1 MILYFVLL
9 LDITISN
16 ATVPSGW
23 NRATVVPI
31 YKARDRWVVTNYR
44 PVSLTSAVCKQTEPQ
59 QVTLG
64 KSRIRI
70 NGYMKANTD
79 LDRDTRVKAK

>member
-1 MILYFVLL
+1 MTLYFVLL

-16 ATVPSGW
+16 AAVPSGW

-31 YKARDRWVVTNYR
+31 YKAGERSVVTNCR

-59 QVTLG
+59 QVILG